1 MSKYSPMS
9 RQALIVSTAILASAC
24 AARRPPPQ
32 LVAETAQAEAA
43 FRAGCYTCLKESLA
57 ISERHLQTKQ
67 PPVGTQERA
76 FDAAVLIAIRDKE
89 LGIPGDAAMTKA
101 RQLVLPTRQGVLDAA
116 ELFIG
121 DTTGLDAEQ
130 RAQVSPRIR
139 TPLEPD
145 NPKRRALDVHAE
157 HRSRSELCGAGDRL
171 RAAKAARER
180 RCKGPAVASSKACR

>member
-9 RQALIVSTAILASAC
+9 RQCLIVASPSLRVRAPLGG
-24 AARRPPPQ
+24 RSPQ

-57 ISERHLQTKQ
+57 ISERHLQAKQ

-76 FDAAVLIAIRDKE
+76 FDAALLIAIREKE
-89 LGIPGDAAMTKA
+89 LGIPGDAAMIKA
-101 RQLVLPTRQGVLDAA
+101 RQLVIPTRQVVLDAA

-130 RAQVSPRIR
+130 RAQVGPRTR
-139 TPLEPD
+139 PQLEPD
-145 NPKRRALDVHAE
+145 NPKRRALDVQPATD
-157 HRSRSELCGAGDRL
+157 L
-171 RAAKAARER
+171 AANYIALAIDCEQPKLMESVDIKALLTTYM
-180 RCKGPAVASSKACR
+180 ACR